1 MAVPVAALIVL
12 AGCLPGHAKLGGDL
26 RPSDAEADGVVDQC
40 RKLRLCLLLRNLGAP
55 DPLQH
60 LRTRHPGNLLRLAG
74 RFRWCRP
81 PVRLCLPGPQAR
93 PAVGLAHAFQHAGQ
107 V

>member
-1 MAVPVAALIVL
+1 MAVLVAALIVL

-26 RPSDAEADGVVDQC
+26 RPSDAEADGVVDQR
-40 RKLRLCLLLRNLGAP
+40 RKLSLCRLLRNPGAP

-60 LRTRHPGNLLRLAG
+60 LGTRHPGNLLGLAG
-74 RFRWCRP
+74 RFRWCRLL
-81 PVRLCLPGPQAR
+81 VRLCLPGPRAR
-93 PAVGLAHAFQHAGQ
+93 PAVGLSHAFQHAGQ